1 MRLPLDARQKPC
13 HSVRE
18 VQVEALGNQA
28 HQPTGTE
35 TTALKQ
41 RENEMTQSRRS
52 QCKALSIDG

>member
-1 MRLPLDARQKPC
+1 MDPARA
-13 HSVRE
+13 HRRSVRA